1 MIDWPMQDAAAGRLR
16 RGAGRTVHD
25 EGSLGDGVVDGHERG
40 AALVEVGVVVVVRVE
55 DDGARA
61 VRQERVDRPAP
72 GLARGRAMPLSDD
85 FNLSALKDTRD
96 HSCY

>member
-1 MIDWPMQDAAAGRLR
+1 MQDAAAGRLR
-16 RGAGRTVHD
+16 QGAGRTVHD

-61 VRQERVDRPAP
+61 VWQERADRPAP
-72 GLARGRAMPLSDD
+72 GLARGRAMPLSADIHL
-85 FNLSALKDTRD
+85 NVLNS
-96 HSCY
+96 SCDRVYL